1 MVVNLVIVDRKDDNS
16 SGRGDSK
23 APRASQEGEGF
34 EELFR
39 GSSRDPKREQGS
51 EEV

>member
-1 MVVNLVIVDRKDDNS
+1 MLVNLVTVDRKDDDT
-16 SGRGDSK
+16 SGRGHSK
-23 APRASQEGEGF
+23 TPRASQEGEGF

-39 GSSRDPKREQGS
+39 GSSRDPKREQDS